1 MTFGN
6 VREERGSEMPVEI
19 SEIGIRMRVD
29 DDKGRERGS
38 DRLGETERDAQREAI
53 IDECVRRVLQA
64 LKARQE
70 R

>member
-1 MTFGN
+1 
-6 VREERGSEMPVEI
+6 MPIEI

-29 DDKGRERGS
+29 DDPGHGRSGRGPGWS
-38 DRLGETERDAQREAI
+38 GRGEAEREAVI
-53 IDECVRRVLQA
+53 AECVRRVLQA

>member
-1 MTFGN
+1 
-6 VREERGSEMPVEI
+6 MPVEI

-29 DDKGRERGS
+29 DDKGTERGS
-38 DRLGETERDAQREAI
+38 DRPGETKPEAERESM

-64 LKARQE
+64 LKARRE